1 MSDTAESDAA
11 LAAQLQASYDARAA
25 ARTGSAHILPICVVA
40 GLGAALVAL
49 EKETEPGTG
58 GSTEISPVLERLERA
73 LAAISYAILLDGPVY
88 APVLD
93 RIEREIAAVRT
104 SGDVVSRARQHLDR
118 LRNHAAIGNARRV
131 KAIA

>member
-1 MSDTAESDAA
+1 MNETTSRPRVFNLAGSAESRARGRA
-11 LAAQLQASYDARAA
+11 EGMAVLAKFFAQSID
-25 ARTGSAHILPICVVA
+25 SPEIDD
-40 GLGAALVAL
+40 LVA
-49 EKETEPGTG
+49 EPGNP
-58 GSTEISPVLERLERA
+58 ELERLERA

-93 RIEREIAAVRT
+93 RLEREIAAVHT

-118 LRNHAAIGNARRV
+118 LRDQAATGSARRV